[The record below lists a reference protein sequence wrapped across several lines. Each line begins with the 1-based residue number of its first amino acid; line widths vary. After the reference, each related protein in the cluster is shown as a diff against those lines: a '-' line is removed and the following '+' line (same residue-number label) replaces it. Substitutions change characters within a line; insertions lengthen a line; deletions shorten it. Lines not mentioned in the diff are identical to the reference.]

1 MYFKYD
7 LKIGLKKTIPW
18 FLVVATIVVMTS
30 IELNLRILTNEKEGL
45 EMLRS
50 TNSMDYFLNVFAG
63 LKPFNITENDKFQ
76 LPITWFLIHMILFY
90 FTGKYPY
97 SEIYNN
103 HGANVLMRGGSR
115 NKWFLSKWLWSMVC
129 VMIYY
134 FVAYIFVLLFC
145 MVVQIPISFEVQ
157 PIDYEELLSPMIECT
172 MLDTVELI
180 ILPIIS
186 SMAAV
191 SIQLVISLILNPL
204 LGFMF
209 MASLYISSAYYF
221 TPLLIG
227 NCSMFARNGVF
238 YMEGITFSQTI
249 IVSLITMLLSMLIG
263 IFVFYR
269 RDIIGRK

>member
-7 LKIGLKKTIPW
+7 LKIGLRKTIPW
-18 FLVVATIVVMTS
+18 FLIVAGIVVMTS
-30 IELNLRILTNEKEGL
+30 IALHLGILAEEKDGL
-45 EMLRS
+45 ELMRS
-50 TNSMDYFLNVFAG
+50 LNSMDYFLHIFEG
-63 LKPFNITENDKFQ
+63 LKPVEMMSDDKFQ

-115 NKWFLSKWLWSMVC
+115 NKWFLSKWMWSLVC
-129 VMIYY
+129 VVIYY

-145 MVVQIPISFEVQ
+145 LAAQIPISFEVQ
-157 PIDYEELLSPMIECT
+157 PIDYQDLLSPMINCT
-172 MLDTVELI
+172 MPETVKLM
-180 ILPIIS
+180 ILPVIS

-191 SIQLVISLILNPL
+191 SIQLVASLLVNPL

-209 MASLYISSAYYF
+209 MAVLYISSAYYF

-227 NCSMFARNGVF
+227 NCSMFARNSVF
-238 YMEGITFSQTI
+238 CIGGIGFQQAV
-249 IVSLITMLLSMLIG
+249 IVSLIMMTVSLFIG
-263 IFVFYR
+263 LFVFNR
-269 RDIIGRK
+269 RDIMGRK

>member
-7 LKIGLKKTIPW
+7 LKIGLKKKILW
-18 FLVVATIVVMTS
+18 FLIVAAIVVMTS
-30 IELNLRILTNEKEGL
+30 IALHLRILEEEKDGL
-45 EMLRS
+45 ELMRS
-50 TNSMDYFLNVFAG
+50 LNSMDYFLHVFAG
-63 LKPFNITENDKFQ
+63 LKPFNLMENDKFQ

-115 NKWFLSKWLWSMVC
+115 SKWFLSKWLWSLVC
-129 VMIYY
+129 VVIYY

-145 MVVQIPISFEVQ
+145 LVAQIPMSFEIQ
-157 PIDYEELLSPMIECT
+157 PVDYEELLLPMRDCT
-172 MLDTVELI
+172 MLDTVKLI

-191 SIQLVISLILNPL
+191 SIQLVISLILNSL

-209 MASLYISSAYYF
+209 MAGLYISSAYYF

-238 YMEGITFSQTI
+238 YMGGITFRQAI
-249 IVSLITMLLSMLIG
+249 IVSLITMLVSMLIG
-263 IFVFYR
+263 LFVFYR